1 MNNASKLDYL
11 LTNYTS
17 AAKVIDAFGFKTSSM
32 ITNMRHGKSNIAN
45 VHMEGLEKHFNIPQ
59 KVFANEI
66 TTTQEIDLL
75 IKNYQEEQK
84 EKQKREK
91 LQTKILKRLEETRLI
106 PKGIFDKTFQE
117 KGELD
122 GFIKKHKEECLQESI
137 SLTDVNSFSSQVFP
151 ENQKL
156 FNKLKGVWYGYV
168 YPSNPASAE
177 HGIWEVETTIH
188 DDYSVVDYWGNRGY
202 LKLGKNESLII
213 KESYDNNDL
222 TVIRFSNRQVPSQ
235 HFRFVIVSNQN
246 NTENEMVNFG
256 FYSRIKYSAKEAK
269 NILGNITNMQLKLDL
284 NFNNR
289 VNELCIVP
297 R

>member
-1 MNNASKLDYL
+1 MSEQDKQLAELLNIIINKYIKVASSI
-11 LTNYTS
+11 TT
-17 AAKVIDAFGFKTSSM
+17 AFGFKSNTMISNLRNSSHAST
-32 ITNMRHGKSNIAN
+32 INQL
-45 VHMEGLEKHFNIPQ
+45 HMDGLEKYFDIPVAVWDNIN
-59 KVFANEI
+59 ASED
-66 TTTQEIDLL
+66 EIDEIILNYRKN
-75 IKNYQEEQK
+75 IK
-84 EKQKREK
+84 R
-91 LQTKILKRLEETRLI
+91 KRLKQTIESDNIFSKNDRLF
-106 PKGIFDKTFQE
+106 K
-117 KGELD
+117 
-122 GFIKKHKEECLQESI
+122 
-137 SLTDVNSFSSQVFP
+137 
-151 ENQKL
+151 
-156 FNKLKGVWYGYV
+156 KLKGIWYAYI
-168 YPSNPASAE
+168 YASNPNSAKE
-177 HGIWEVETTIH
+177 TEGIWIVETTIN